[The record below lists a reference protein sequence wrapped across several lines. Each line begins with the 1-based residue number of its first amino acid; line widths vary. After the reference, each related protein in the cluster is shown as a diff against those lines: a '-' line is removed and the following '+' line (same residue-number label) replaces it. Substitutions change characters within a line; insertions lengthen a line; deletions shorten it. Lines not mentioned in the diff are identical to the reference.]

1 MGGNQKAEVPAA
13 PPRWL
18 IPWITRCHVA
28 LYEWSGGRV
37 GARVQQM
44 PHVVVRG
51 VGRRSGKPFAVCLP
65 YWLDEEGDR
74 IVVASFAGA
83 TRNPAWYHNMRDRDA
98 NPTVELRDGDH
109 VSPVRVEE
117 IVGEERDR
125 IWKQIVEDRPFYGRY
140 QDKTARRIPLL
151 RLLEI

>member
-1 MGGNQKAEVPAA
+1 
-13 PPRWL
+13 
-18 IPWITRCHVA
+18 
-28 LYEWSGGRV
+28 
-37 GARVQQM
+37 M